1 MLKICKRCGECKP
14 FSDFHKAPAGKFK
27 LQSYCKQCK
36 KEYTR
41 DTGANILPSIRQR
54 ARKQGVPFSLT
65 KENPPPIPE
74 VCPVLGI
81 PLRRTLGFAD
91 DNSPSLDRLIPEL
104 GYVPGNVEWMS
115 YRANRIKND
124 STYEELERVTAWVRE
139 RVSTTHPM

>member
-1 MLKICKRCGECKP
+1 M
-14 FSDFHKAPAGKFK
+14 S
-27 LQSYCKQCK
+27 
-36 KEYTR
+36 
-41 DTGANILPSIRQR
+41 QR

-65 KENPPPIPE
+65 KENLQPIPE

-115 YRANRIKND
+115 CRANRIKND